1 CEEGG
6 NYIIIIIIISSS
18 SSSSTKTLQLNSP
31 KTRAQ
36 IPPQRY
42 KNDARSVFSF
52 VPIISSAIDR
62 EEADTI
68 ASTRSIQSSMRLA
81 LNRNR
86 TTVVPNPSTIARHS
100 SFELRTSSCVTLFM
114 SQTTVMS
121 FLPPGVADGRLHGFE
136 FTFEAIPDKS
146 SLHDSHIEVDPDPHE
161 GETESL
167 PDDVECFPRHFG
179 RTYHAY
185 RAGSYVF
192 PNDPA
197 EQERLD
203 LQSLALTEL
212 FSGRLHFAPIAVEGS
227 PKRILDV
234 GTGTGAWAMDMGD
247 VYPEAKIVG
256 IDLSPIQSN
265 AVPPNVHFYI
275 EDAAQSWQWEEPFD
289 YVHTRVL
296 LGSFGDFKN
305 EVIRQAFDSLRP
317 GGWLESQD
325 FNLEATSDDDTLAP
339 DSPLSR
345 WVDDMNL
352 ASEMI
357 GRPLSRAHMLREW
370 YEEVGFVDVH
380 QRVFKIPINGW
391 AKHPRHKHVGR
402 LWEQNFLDGLSGFSM
417 ALFTQVLERQQEE
430 VQVSLV
436 DVRRDISNMQI
447 HAYQHVWVVWGR
459 KPYPDEAIPA
469 QSPSENKEMTD

>member
-1 CEEGG
+1 
-6 NYIIIIIIISSS
+6 
-18 SSSSTKTLQLNSP
+18 
-31 KTRAQ
+31 
-36 IPPQRY
+36 
-42 KNDARSVFSF
+42 
-52 VPIISSAIDR
+52 
-62 EEADTI
+62 
-68 ASTRSIQSSMRLA
+68 
-81 LNRNR
+81 
-86 TTVVPNPSTIARHS
+86 
-100 SFELRTSSCVTLFM
+100 
-114 SQTTVMS
+114 MS

-185 RAGSYVF
+185 RAGF
-192 PNDPA
+192 
-197 EQERLD
+197 
-203 LQSLALTEL
+203 
-212 FSGRLHFAPIAVEGS
+212 
-227 PKRILDV
+227 
-234 GTGTGAWAMDMGD
+234 
-247 VYPEAKIVG
+247 G

-325 FNLEATSDDDTLAP
+325 FNLEATSDDNTLAP

-357 GRPLSRAHMLREW
+357 ARPLSRAHMLREW

-430 VQVSLV
+430 VQ
-436 DVRRDISNMQI
+436 M
-447 HAYQHVWVVWGR
+447 
-459 KPYPDEAIPA
+459 
-469 QSPSENKEMTD
+469 SE

>member
-1 CEEGG
+1 
-6 NYIIIIIIISSS
+6 
-18 SSSSTKTLQLNSP
+18 
-31 KTRAQ
+31 
-36 IPPQRY
+36 
-42 KNDARSVFSF
+42 
-52 VPIISSAIDR
+52 
-62 EEADTI
+62 
-68 ASTRSIQSSMRLA
+68 
-81 LNRNR
+81 
-86 TTVVPNPSTIARHS
+86 
-100 SFELRTSSCVTLFM
+100 M

-146 SLHDSHIEVDPDPHE
+146 SLHDSHIEVDAYCSSDVTNKLHQPDPHE

-212 FSGRLHFAPIAVEGS
+212 FSGRLHFAPIAVQGT

-275 EDAAQSWQWEEPFD
+275 EDAAQSWQWEDPFD
-289 YVHTRVL
+289 YIHTRVL

-305 EVIRQAFDSLRP
+305 EVIQQAFDSLRP

-459 KPYPDEAIPA
+459 KPYPDEAVPA
-469 QSPSENKEMTD
+469 QSPPEDKNMTD